1 MQVLHGAKTCQGF
14 LGKSVS
20 LLLHPLS
27 VEGPKN
33 LTITMTKTPSCQATE
48 NPWRDPTA
56 IPFIQI
62 ENVSKDFD
70 GFIAVKNVSLDIF
83 QGELFSIL
91 GASGCGKTT
100 LLRILAGF
108 ERPTSGRILIDGM
121 DMTNI
126 PPYERPV
133 NMMFQ
138 SYAVFPHM
146 TVEKNVAYGL
156 KKEGIAKQEIQTRV
170 AEMLELVQMT
180 EFAKRK
186 PHQLSGGQRQRVAL
200 ARALVKKP
208 KVLLLDEPLAAL
220 DKKLRE
226 HTQFELM
233 NIQDQIGVTFVVV
246 THDQDEAMILSTR
259 IAVMH
264 KGALIQSGT
273 PKEIYE
279 YPVNRYVA
287 DFFGTINLFE
297 GNVSRIDDKTMEVE
311 CKEIR
316 TTLKA
321 FPSETTRANDLL
333 TIAVRPEK
341 ISISKESPEGEDLSI
356 LKGIVWDLGYYGNLS
371 IYRVRTE
378 SGKVI
383 QVSAQNRIRSAERV
397 LEWDEEVYL
406 SWDIQSSVV
415 LTE

>member
-1 MQVLHGAKTCQGF
+1 MNK
-14 LGKSVS
+14 
-20 LLLHPLS
+20 
-27 VEGPKN
+27 
-33 LTITMTKTPSCQATE
+33 LTSDQSAEIPT
-48 NPWRDPTA
+48 WRDPKA
-56 IPFIQI
+56 KPFIQI
-62 ENVSKDFD
+62 ENISKDFD
-70 GFIAVKNVSLDIF
+70 GFLAVKDVSLDIYL
-83 QGELFSIL
+83 GELFAIL
-91 GASGCGKTT
+91 GGSGCGKTT

-108 ERPTSGRILIDGM
+108 ERPSAGRILIDGI
-121 DMTNI
+121 DMTNV

-146 TVEKNVAYGL
+146 SVEKNVAYGL
-156 KKEGIAKQEIQTRV
+156 KKESVAKDEIQQRV
-170 AEMLELVQMT
+170 ADMLKLVQMT

-186 PHQLSGGQRQRVAL
+186 PHQLSGGQLQRVAL
-200 ARALVKKP
+200 ARALIKNP

-226 HTQFELM
+226 QTQFELM
-233 NIQDQIGVTFVVV
+233 NIQDQLGVTFIVV
-246 THDQDEAMILSTR
+246 THDQEEAMILSSR

-264 KGALIQSGT
+264 NGQFIQSGT

-287 DFFGTINLFE
+287 DFFGTINLLD
-297 GNVSRIDDKTMEVE
+297 GKVSRITGNILEIECPEVE
-311 CKEIR
+311 A
-316 TTLKA
+316 TVKA
-321 FPSETTRANDLL
+321 YSLDTIQHNDQL

-341 ISISKESPEGEDLSI
+341 IMISKEPPEGEDISV
-356 LKGIVWDLGYYGNLS
+356 LKGVVWDLGYYGNLS
-371 IYRVRTE
+371 IYRVQTE